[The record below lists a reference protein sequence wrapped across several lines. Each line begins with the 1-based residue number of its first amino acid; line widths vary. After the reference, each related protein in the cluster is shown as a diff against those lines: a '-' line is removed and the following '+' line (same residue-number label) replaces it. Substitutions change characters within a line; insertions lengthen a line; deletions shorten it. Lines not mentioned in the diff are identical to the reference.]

1 MTKGRVIARRG
12 NRTRFLPGLPLVLA
26 GTALACGREAP
37 PPAASPPAV
46 SAATPRL
53 APGAELRLP
62 KRAGSI
68 RFAVI
73 GDSGRGHPPQYEV
86 SARMQAFREVFAYD
100 FVLMLG
106 DNVYDGGTR
115 EDYRQKFELPY
126 APLLEAGVK
135 FYAVLGNHDD
145 PEQYRYPLFNTG
157 GHRYYTFKPR
167 APLVGAL
174 TGTDVRFF
182 MLDTENMDGAQRDW
196 LEREL
201 AGSDAAWK
209 IAVCHRPL
217 YTSGRYAL
225 PANRF
230 RSLLEAALV
239 RHGVTAVFSGHEHF
253 YERTHPQQGITY
265 FISGGAGSLRK
276 GDIRRTEL
284 TAAGFDEDYHFMLV
298 EIAGDEMFFQ
308 AITRTGA
315 TVDSGKVQRRK

>member
-1 MTKGRVIARRG
+1 MRAARPRW
-12 NRTRFLPGLPLVLA
+12 LSLVVTALLA
-26 GTALACGREAP
+26 GCQREAP
-37 PPAASPPAV
+37 APPPRTSASAPDTSRPAQ
-46 SAATPRL
+46 
-53 APGAELRLP
+53 APEAELKLP
-62 KRAGSI
+62 RRPGSL

-126 APLLEAGVK
+126 APLLAAGVK

-145 PEQYRYPLFNTG
+145 PEQYRYPPFNMG
-157 GHRYYTFKPR
+157 DRYYTFKPR
-167 APLVGAL
+167 PLVGAL

-182 MLDTENMDGAQRDW
+182 MLDTENLDDAQLDW

-209 IAVCHRPL
+209 IVVCHRPL

-225 PANRF
+225 PARRF
-230 RSLLEAALV
+230 RYLLEGTLV

-253 YERTHPQQGITY
+253 YERMHPQQGITY

-284 TAAGFDEDYHFMLV
+284 TEAGFDEDYHFMLV

-308 AITRTGA
+308 AITRTGV
-315 TVDSGKVQRRK
+315 TVDWGTVPRR